1 MIKMQY
7 DKNNNC
13 HYCGYGPQYRS
24 PNWSNEHPG
33 VCCVTHAYDPPEKA
47 KNENEWRKLKKLPR
61 NFSSGGDVTIKVPQ
75 KRQPR
80 IRPHKR
86 RPKSARKMGQP
97 KKANR
102 APPAPPPTRAAAAEA
117 EAPPTFPIK
126 NHMSAMRWNGMKNG
140 EV

>member
-1 MIKMQY
+1 MIKM
-7 DKNNNC
+7 DKANNC
-13 HYCGYGPQYRS
+13 YYCGYGPQHRS
-24 PNWSNEHPG
+24 PDWCKGHPG
-33 VCCVTHAYDPPEKA
+33 ICAVTHADDPPEKA
-47 KNENEWRKLKKLPR
+47 KNENEWRKFKRLPR

-80 IRPHKR
+80 MRPHKR

-102 APPAPPPTRAAAAEA
+102 APPAPPPVSAAAEA
-117 EAPPTFPIK
+117 EAPPTLPIK
-126 NHMSAMRWNGMKNG
+126 NHMSAMRWKWMKNG

>member
-1 MIKMQY
+1 
-7 DKNNNC
+7 
-13 HYCGYGPQYRS
+13 
-24 PNWSNEHPG
+24 
-33 VCCVTHAYDPPEKA
+33 
-47 KNENEWRKLKKLPR
+47 
-61 NFSSGGDVTIKVPQ
+61 
-75 KRQPR
+75 
-80 IRPHKR
+80 
-86 RPKSARKMGQP
+86 MGQP